1 MEGRCLARQKHHGRG
16 QHNRHGEPENDL
28 AQSRQRGVKNDH
40 VPPGIQLAGNDDER
54 RCGYGDYT
62 RGDRRLRM

>member
-1 MEGRCLARQKHHGRG
+1 MEGRCLARQKHHG
-16 QHNRHGEPENDL
+16 EPEKDL

-54 RCGYGDYT
+54 RRGYGDHT